1 MEEEHLNLKPGDEVD
16 LLIGSA
22 SPLGVNVLINDEFE
36 GLIFHE
42 DIFKPLKRGE
52 RITGYIKKIRED
64 NKIDVTLEQFG
75 YRKVEGH
82 AEKILEKLK
91 AGSGVLHLTDKS
103 APGDIIYQLQMSKKV
118 FKKAI
123 GALYKQKLIRIEADG
138 IYLNPEKQLK
148 KEG

>member
-1 MEEEHLNLKPGDEVD
+1 MEEDEITIKAGDEVD

-22 SPLGVNVLINDEFE
+22 SPLGINVLINGEYE

-42 DIFKPLKRGE
+42 DIFKPLERGE
-52 RITGYIKKIRED
+52 HVTGYIKKIRED
-64 NKIDVTLEQFG
+64 NKIDVTLEKFG

-82 AEKILEKLK
+82 AEKILKRLK
-91 AGSGVLHLTDKS
+91 AGNGVLYLTDKS

-123 GALYKQKLIRIEADG
+123 GALYKQKLIRIEPDG
-138 IYLNPEKQLK
+138 IYLIKQQS
-148 KEG
+148 